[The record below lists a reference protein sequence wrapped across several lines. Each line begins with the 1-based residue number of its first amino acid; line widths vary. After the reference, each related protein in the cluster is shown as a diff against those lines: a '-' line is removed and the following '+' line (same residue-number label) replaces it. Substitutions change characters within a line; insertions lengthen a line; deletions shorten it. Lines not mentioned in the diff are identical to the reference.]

1 MEAHGFDVDLVL
13 EPRLSARRAWIVAS
27 AAGGL
32 SLILATALVFVLPLR
47 ETQVFT
53 VLVDRQTG
61 DAENI
66 LQVAPTGIEDQEAL
80 KQSLLVAYVSDR
92 EGYFLAGIQA
102 RLESVQRRST
112 GGAEESL
119 RLLWSKG
126 GGNTAYPPDVYG
138 PGAEVTV
145 TVRRIT
151 FLSPNVA
158 QIRFLKTKPDPN
170 SYTYESKVT
179 ILETSLDSGLVQIQ
193 TCHKKLDPIRKVV
206 ILFNKDRIRDIQVRT
221 MDGIAMAEV
230 RDNRVTLSEVQKG
243 GSICIDLQSKALD
256 SLGNGLYQL
265 NAGPLMRR
273 LFDGYLPMTANMKF
287 SWPDKLLAVQETK
300 PASQDGVDIK
310 SANDGLE
317 MDLVFAGKMT
327 AQILL
332 KRSD

>member
-32 SLILATALVFVLPLR
+32 SLILATALVLVLLLR

-66 LQVAPTGIEDQEAL
+66 LQVAPTGIEHQEAL

-92 EGYFLAGIQA
+92 ESYFLAGIQA

-126 GGNTAYPPDVYG
+126 GSNTAYPPDVYG

-151 FLSPNVA
+151 FLSPKVA
-158 QIRFLKTKPDPN
+158 QIRFLKTLRKTKQEP
-170 SYTYESKVT
+170 VT
-179 ILETSLDSGLVQIQ
+179 QTGCTAADLLPFRYRRPHAACSAGRNCPLRSSSGC
-193 TCHKKLDPIRKVV
+193 T
-206 ILFNKDRIRDIQVRT
+206 
-221 MDGIAMAEV
+221 
-230 RDNRVTLSEVQKG
+230 G
-243 GSICIDLQSKALD
+243 GGGAH
-256 SLGNGLYQL
+256 
-265 NAGPLMRR
+265 
-273 LFDGYLPMTANMKF
+273 
-287 SWPDKLLAVQETK
+287 
-300 PASQDGVDIK
+300 PA
-310 SANDGLE
+310 
-317 MDLVFAGKMT
+317 T
-327 AQILL
+327 
-332 KRSD
+332 